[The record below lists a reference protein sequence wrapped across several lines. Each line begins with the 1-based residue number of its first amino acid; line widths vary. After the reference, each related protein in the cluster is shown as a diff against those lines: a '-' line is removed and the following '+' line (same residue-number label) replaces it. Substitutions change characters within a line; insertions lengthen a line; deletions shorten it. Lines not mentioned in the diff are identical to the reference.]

1 MRRRCSM
8 LTSVIVPARRLL
20 GVAFLSV
27 VWLETASCQTADPS
41 GVPLPEGQ
49 AVLSA
54 GTALDK
60 RVYARPAPS
69 DQAAVVIRGEGFTVD
84 CRGAVLQGA
93 DPTKVPASDFKGI
106 GILLDGCRDVT
117 LRNAVVNGYM
127 VGILARGCRGIR
139 LEGCDASRNRCERI
153 AGWGQWLD
161 GHALDAWRRSYGA
174 GFLLDR
180 CNGVRMTDCRSLH
193 AQNGILMIDSEGCE
207 ILGCNASFNS
217 GWGLAMHGSS
227 KNRVLD
233 NRFDFCVRCEK
244 WRKDSAGGDSAGMLV
259 MEGSCDNVFAYNR
272 VTHGGDGFFLS
283 AAAESL
289 ESP

>member
-1 MRRRCSM
+1 MNTVKKQFSLNRRASKRQSLISPMRSRHRCSL
-8 LTSVIVPARRLL
+8 LTSVIVPARRLV
-20 GVAFLSV
+20 GIAFLSV
-27 VWLETASCQTADPS
+27 AWLETASCQAADPG
-41 GVPLPEGQ
+41 GVLLPEGQ

-54 GTALDK
+54 GTTLDK
-60 RVYARPAPS
+60 RVYARPALP

-84 CRGAVLQGA
+84 FRGAVLQGA

-174 GFLLDR
+174 GFRLDN
-180 CNGVRMTDCRSLH
+180 CHGVRMTGCRSLH
-193 AQNGILMIDSEGCE
+193 AQNGILMRS
-207 ILGCNASFNS
+207 
-217 GWGLAMHGSS
+217 
-227 KNRVLD
+227 
-233 NRFDFCVRCEK
+233 
-244 WRKDSAGGDSAGMLV
+244 
-259 MEGSCDNVFAYNR
+259 
-272 VTHGGDGFFLS
+272 
-283 AAAESL
+283 
-289 ESP
+289 